1 MLLADWK
8 IDNNWK
14 QVVQDKLSGKKTLN
28 CLPRIPN
35 MILSGNE
42 EDWKLEFEP
51 TTLDWSWEK
60 ALFQID
66 KDTYGIAYSDNSS
79 DGQIKSLNIITEDN
93 TKPKFEYIKLSEDN
107 THMIVQMN
115 EQTFKASTGIGEVE
129 KTDFVLS
136 ITGGTATLASK
147 NPVSLTKEN
156 DRYLLTIGYNGL
168 KDGTETLKIEPASNS
183 IFDGKGNVADVTQSN
198 NTFKL
203 TENTPPKFIASKI
216 SDDNAKIEI
225 TFDEPV
231 FKQKGGSGN
240 LEKEDF
246 FYIGKMQSYNN
257 DFTLYFKTRS
267 KAVLARGEEFNYITD
282 YPQDLYIYN
291 NHTKSDESL
300 ISYDWF
306 PSKAKQIIENYDF
319 PVFPED
325 FAYYLLNDNN
335 TLIMVSAIKNINAN
349 LVFDIS
355 KRNLKRYDKKNRLEF
370 IISSVAK
377 KCGYLSLE
385 EKYNCNY
392 YKPLISN
399 NLIN

>member
-1 MLLADWK
+1 MRKLL
-8 IDNNWK
+8 IFLFI
-14 QVVQDKLSGKKTLN
+14 VLN
-28 CLPRIPN
+28 YQI
-35 MILSGNE
+35 S
-42 EDWKLEFEP
+42 FAEP
-51 TTLDWSWEK
+51 S
-60 ALFQID
+60 
-66 KDTYGIAYSDNSS
+66 
-79 DGQIKSLNIITEDN
+79 
-93 TKPKFEYIKLSEDN
+93 
-107 THMIVQMN
+107 
-115 EQTFKASTGIGEVE
+115 
-129 KTDFVLS
+129 
-136 ITGGTATLASK
+136 
-147 NPVSLTKEN
+147 
-156 DRYLLTIGYNGL
+156 
-168 KDGTETLKIEPASNS
+168 
-183 IFDGKGNVADVTQSN
+183 
-198 NTFKL
+198 
-203 TENTPPKFIASKI
+203 
-216 SDDNAKIEI
+216 
-225 TFDEPV
+225 
-231 FKQKGGSGN
+231 N

-246 FYIGKMQSYNN
+246 FYIGIMKSHNN

-306 PSKAKQIIENYDF
+306 PSRAKQIIENYDF

-355 KRNLKRYDKKNRLEF
+355 KRNLKRYDKKNKLEF